1 MKQGN
6 ILNWPVLIAGLLG
19 GLMATTAVSA
29 EVYRWTDENGVTH
42 FSETPPPAHQQ
53 VAVQDVSAEMASLS
67 DNGAGIDFDG
77 AQESQLEADAIPPG
91 TTADQ
96 VRADLA
102 AKREQRRA
110 ELVALESE
118 CNAARA
124 RLEKIEPNRRV
135 YFTNDDGETE
145 RMDDQARAD
154 EVQQLHDYIARN
166 CP

>member
-6 ILNWPVLIAGLLG
+6 ILNWPGSIASLLA

-53 VAVQDVSAEMASLS
+53 VDVQDVSGDIAAVS

-77 AQESQLEADAIPPG
+77 ARDSQAEADAIPPG
-91 TTADQ
+91 VAADEI
-96 VRADLA
+96 RADLA

-110 ELVALESE
+110 EMAALQAE
-118 CNAARA
+118 CNTVRA
-124 RLEKIEPNRRV
+124 QLEKLEPNRRV

-154 EVQQLHDYIARN
+154 TVQQLHEYIARN